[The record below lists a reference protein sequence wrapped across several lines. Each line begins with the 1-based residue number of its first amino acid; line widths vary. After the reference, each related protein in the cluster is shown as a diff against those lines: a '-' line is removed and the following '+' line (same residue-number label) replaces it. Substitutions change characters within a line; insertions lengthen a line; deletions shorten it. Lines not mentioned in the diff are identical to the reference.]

1 MDSGAEGESPPR
13 FPFPPFRPKSRFW
26 TLEASKSEIL
36 SISWAFQAALRLM
49 VATSLLNYRLPAT
62 RLRDYPSYRSIMLSN
77 IRKYTGLMF
86 VVLILLFVG
95 LVFLQSSGGSKGYG
109 SGAIVVE
116 IDGHAY
122 PEEEF
127 QRLAVNPLRCL
138 QEISNPRSSFQAYI
152 AIGYGYLN
160 TMTQAHGALS
170 GEESV
175 YLNFL
180 ANRLILQR
188 TAKELGI
195 HASTQEVEE
204 FIREEIF
211 VNNDKTFNADL
222 YNKYV
227 KESLPRLGMSV
238 KDLNELMREVIALKR
253 LQDIFGAGLEGSPSA
268 AREELADTQ
277 QEVSYSLITFASS
290 KFEAAEEP
298 TEEEVKT
305 YWEENQGRYM
315 SDAMRRVTYIVATP
329 DFDVLL
335 EAEKEA
341 REKAKKEAEENKGEA
356 PEGGT
361 PPVEENEAPA
371 PEPNG
376 CGQEPE
382 TDPAPVDPPA
392 VDPPAVD
399 PPAVDP
405 PAVDPPA
412 VDPPAVDPPKFEPP
426 VTLSNAQR
434 DAAIMKEGGRID
446 DLWEKLRQDDGK
458 DLEGKAAE
466 AEFEVKTTA
475 LFTKASC
482 PDEFRTATQGPNRKR
497 AVDIIFDA
505 TKGTKPMDAISDAH
519 RLGPDSWIIFRLDEI
534 VEPKELDYESAKDEA
549 RLDLVKEK
557 GRTKMAEAAEA
568 ARAAILELMTGGK
581 SFEEAAKEQEL
592 EIVVRDAVKSDNKPP
607 GEPTPEEL
615 FRLAS
620 KVNPGELSKVL
631 TQNDDVKSVFR
642 SLFLHVDKRELV
654 KTAIEE
660 SAVNN
665 QLRTLKSNYREL
677 ALQNWLGQEFKK
689 SKVVIPKK
697 TP

>member
-1 MDSGAEGESPPR
+1 
-13 FPFPPFRPKSRFW
+13 
-26 TLEASKSEIL
+26 
-36 SISWAFQAALRLM
+36 M

-95 LVFLQSSGGSKGYG
+95 LVFLQSSGGGSKGYG

-152 AIGYGYLN
+152 AINYGYLN

-170 GEESV
+170 GEQSA

-204 FIREEIF
+204 FIREKIF
-211 VNNDKTFNADL
+211 VNNDRTFNADL
-222 YNKYV
+222 YNNYV
-227 KESLPRLGMSV
+227 KQSLPRLGMSV

-277 QEVSYSLITFASS
+277 QEVSYSLITFNSS
-290 KFEAAEEP
+290 KFEAEEEP

-315 SDAMRRVTYIVATP
+315 SDAMRRVTYVIATP
-329 DFDVLL
+329 DFDALL
-335 EAEKEA
+335 EEKKDDL
-341 REKAKKEAEENKGEA
+341 EKAKQEAEENKVEATEGEDPKDGTPEGKA
-356 PEGGT
+356 PEGGNPEGGT

-371 PEPNG
+371 PTPEPNG

-399 PPAVDP
+399 PPTVDP
-405 PAVDPPA
+405 PAI
-412 VDPPAVDPPKFEPP
+412 EPP

-434 DAAIMKEGGRID
+434 DAAIMVQGGRID
-446 DLWEKLRQDDGK
+446 ELWEELRQADGK
-458 DLEGKAAE
+458 DFKAKAE
-466 AEFEVKTTA
+466 AAGFEVKETA
-475 LFTKASC
+475 LFTKSSC
-482 PDEFRTATQGPNRKR
+482 PDEFRTATQGPKRQR

-505 TKGTKPMDAISDAH
+505 TLGTKPMDAISDAH

-534 VEPKELDYESAKDEA
+534 VEPKELAYEKAKDEA
-549 RLDLVKEK
+549 RLDLVKET

-568 ARAAILELMTGGK
+568 ARTAILELMTAGK

-592 EIVVRDAVKSDNKPP
+592 KIVVRDAVKSDNRPP
-607 GEPTPEEL
+607 GEPTPEDL

-689 SKVVIPKK
+689 SKVVIPKR